1 MHQKLLPNVEKKG
14 GSQAMA
20 NKNYKILYIER
31 NIHTLYVPAKS
42 KKEAI
47 QFVKDRLHWDLED
60 FDYSSD
66 SYQIREVSLL
76 KRLPINLKDEAT
88 VKWWE
93 GVQKSRKNW
102 LEYKKDERNKNKYF
116 IK

>member
-1 MHQKLLPNVEKKG
+1 MT
-14 GSQAMA
+14 
-20 NKNYKILYIER
+20 KNYKIEYIER

-66 SYQIREVSLL
+66 SYQVREVSLL
-76 KRLPINLKDEAT
+76 KKLPINLKDEAT
-88 VKWWE
+88 AKWWE
-93 GVQKSRKNW
+93 GVKESRENW
-102 LEYKKDERNKNKYF
+102 LNNNEHLNKKFK
-116 IK
+116 